1 MKNIIPASDYRRLKL
16 LNLLFFADAPIV
28 KKEVATIVECSVN
41 TLNADIETLNATLP
55 EDVAQI
61 LEADKKLS
69 MQTTPQIN
77 FDYLTAY
84 MISTSHLFQL
94 ALSAFNGEKT
104 TISEWAENNFVSRST
119 FYVKLA
125 EVDTFLARSRLVLNN
140 APLEIQGGEMN
151 IRFFFYHLFSKC
163 YPYSGWV
170 IPDFDFETC
179 IDKFIQ
185 KFEQHMKVYFSPST
199 RVDYATAIAVSLRR
213 IKQGHTINPSTERE
227 QFWQDI
233 YTYNNAMEIDFSDL
247 EDALGSHIIPV
258 ERYMM
263 IIMCFLGS
271 FTYVNRERMM
281 MRLYYSEKFQGPRTS
296 IAEDLLTILN
306 GRVADTLALKVSIVD
321 YLARFLFIE
330 KANLILDVDYFSK
343 KLVPDTQEKEKIIA
357 TLKKYETWPDFQFLR
372 SNREVIATYIHNL
385 FSVALLTE
393 AYTRALHVKIIS
405 KSGFM
410 WEEYLKTQIRR
421 YYSEEMIVF
430 CDDLKP
436 KEHWAQHDLIIS
448 DSPLPSITDVDVLVW
463 HMPPINRDFTA
474 LGEILEARSH
484 NK

>member
-28 KKEVATIVECSVN
+28 KKEVATTVECSVN

-55 EDVAQI
+55 EDIAQI
-61 LEADKKLS
+61 LEVDKKLS
-69 MQTTPQIN
+69 IKTTTQIN

-94 ALSAFNGEKT
+94 ALSVFNGEKT

-125 EVDTFLARSRLVLNN
+125 EVDTFLARSRLVLNS
-140 APLEIQGGEMN
+140 APLGIEGGEVN

-170 IPDFDFETC
+170 IPDFDFESC

-199 RVDYATAIAVSLRR
+199 RVDYATVIAVSLRR
-213 IKQGHTINPSTERE
+213 IKQGYNINPSAEDE

-233 YTYNNAMEIDFSDL
+233 YTYHNAMDIDFSDL
-247 EDALGSHIIPV
+247 EKALGSQLIPV

-263 IIMCFLGS
+263 IIMSFLGS
-271 FTYVNRERMM
+271 FTYVNRERMNV
-281 MRLYYSEKFQGPRTS
+281 RLYYTEKFQGPRTL
-296 IAEDLLTILN
+296 IAEDLLTIVDD
-306 GRVADTLALKVSIVD
+306 RIADTLVLKVTIVD

-343 KLVPDTQEKEKIIA
+343 KLVPDTQDREKII
-357 TLKKYETWPDFQFLR
+357 TILKKYETLPDFQFLR

-393 AYTRALHVKIIS
+393 SYTRSLHIKIIS

-421 YYSEEMIVF
+421 YYSEEIIVF

-436 KEHWAQHDLIIS
+436 TEHWAQHDLIIS
-448 DSPLPSITDVDVLVW
+448 DSPLPNITDVDVLVW
-463 HMPPINRDFTA
+463 HMPPIKRDFAA
-474 LGEILEARSH
+474 LGEIVEARYNS
-484 NK
+484 

>member
-16 LNLLFFADAPIV
+16 LNLLFFAEAPII
-28 KKEVATIVECSVN
+28 KKEVATIIECSVN
-41 TLNADIETLNATLP
+41 TLNADIEVLNSTFPDEMAHIH
-55 EDVAQI
+55 EM
-61 LEADKKLS
+61 DKKLS
-69 MQTTPQIN
+69 LKTASQIN

-94 ALSAFNGEKT
+94 ALSVFNGEKT

-140 APLEIQGGEMN
+140 APLEIQGGEVN

-163 YPYSGWV
+163 HPYTGWL
-170 IPDFDFETC
+170 IDDFDFENC

-185 KFEQHMKVYFSPST
+185 KFEQHLNVYFSPST

-213 IKQGHTINPSTERE
+213 IKQGHTVNASDEDE
-227 QFWQDI
+227 KFWRDI
-233 YTYNNAMEIDFSDL
+233 YTYHNAMEIDFSDL
-247 EDALGSHIIPV
+247 EEALGAHLVPV
-258 ERYMM
+258 ERYMLLM
-263 IIMCFLGS
+263 MSFLGS
-271 FTYVNRERMM
+271 FTYVNQERMK
-281 MRLYYSEKFQGPRTS
+281 MRLYYNERFQSTRLPLT
-296 IAEDLLTILN
+296 EDLLTIVDN
-306 GRVADTLALKVSIVD
+306 RIADTLVLKVTILD

-343 KLVPDTQEKEKIIA
+343 KLTPDTEDKEKILTI
-357 TLKKYETWPDFQFLR
+357 LKKYEGRPGYQYLR
-372 SNREVIATYIHNL
+372 SNREVIATYVYTL

-393 AYTRALHVKIIS
+393 SYTRSLHIKIIS

-421 YYSEEMIVF
+421 YYSEEIIIF

-448 DSPLPSITDVDVLVW
+448 DSPLPNITDVDVLVW
-463 HMPPINRDFTA
+463 HMPPIKRDFAA
-474 LGEILEARSH
+474 LGEIVDARLD